1 MYVISTTREPLPG
14 RRVGSGRITGRDSEP
29 VPANPKEVRERREP
43 LRIGGQRERNFERE
57 RDPLPPRNERVERN
71 ERAFPARSDTRDK
84 GPEKDRRNYDRG
96 YEREYGGRS
105 NRYVIPIFFLA
116 TH

>member
-43 LRIGGQRERNFERE
+43 LRIGGQRERNFERDNNHKADSV
-57 RDPLPPRNERVERN
+57 R
-71 ERAFPARSDTRDK
+71 K
-84 GPEKDRRNYDRG
+84 W
-96 YEREYGGRS
+96 
-105 NRYVIPIFFLA
+105 
-116 TH
+116 THKQTFEGLQLDSLVRF